1 MSWRE
6 GTMLARNGEAIEV
19 FGWEPGNGTRYD
31 LTFAKRS
38 GGGWFVAWPEAGLVG
53 LIRPGHDSVFIE
65 PRGKDWPEADVA
77 AVAELATELYD
88 GGSL

>member
-1 MSWRE
+1 MSRRE
-6 GTMLARNGEAIEV
+6 GWMLAKNGEAIEV

-38 GGGWFVAWPEAGLVG
+38 GGGWFVAWPEAGLLG
-53 LIRPGHDSVFIE
+53 LVRPGHEGVCIE
-65 PRGKDWPEADVA
+65 QRGREWSEGDLA
-77 AVAELATELYD
+77 AVARLATELYD